1 MNYVGTFKLWN
12 TERGYGFIAPLE
24 RGRDVFAH
32 CSALPLGVIPYAGMR
47 VSYDLGT
54 DKAGREM
61 AVNVE
66 PI

>member
-1 MNYVGTFKLWN
+1 MNYIGTFKLWN
-12 TERGYGFIAPLE
+12 SDRGFGFISPQE
-24 RGRDVFAH
+24 RGRDVFVH
-32 CSALPLGVIPYAGMR
+32 VSAIPNGVLPFYGMK